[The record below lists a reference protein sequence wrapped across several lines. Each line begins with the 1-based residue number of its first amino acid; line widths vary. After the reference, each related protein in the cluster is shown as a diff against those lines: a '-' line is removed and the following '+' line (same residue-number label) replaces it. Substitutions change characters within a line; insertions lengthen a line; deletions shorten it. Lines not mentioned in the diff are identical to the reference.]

1 VVRRA
6 GRTYAASD
14 GTSPYAH
21 VRAGQRIV
29 SSYWCTASIHFVN
42 SLGQY
47 CMVSAGHCGNR
58 TWREGTATGPSVG
71 ASHANQFGDGTIC
84 DCQAVGP
91 IAAGQATNIAY
102 LTPSTGQPLTQTGYL
117 AVNQQACY
125 SGASTPT
132 NPPKCGKVNRYPG
145 DVRYTNYGNVLV
157 KNLVEVESNKLQ
169 PGDSGSPGVFRL
181 HCRRDRRRLQH
192 NYNLWYY
199 HRSNERCS
207 PSAAPS

>member
-1 VVRRA
+1 VHRQHPFRQFPGSVLHGERWTLRQPHLA
-6 GRTYAASD
+6 RGNGHWPLGR
-14 GTSPYAH
+14 
-21 VRAGQRIV
+21 GQ
-29 SSYWCTASIHFVN
+29 
-42 SLGQY
+42 
-47 CMVSAGHCGNR
+47 
-58 TWREGTATGPSVG
+58 P
-71 ASHANQFGDGTIC
+71 ANQFGDGTIC

-181 HCRRDRRRLQH
+181 HCRRDRRRQH
-192 NYNLWYY
+192 NYNFWYY